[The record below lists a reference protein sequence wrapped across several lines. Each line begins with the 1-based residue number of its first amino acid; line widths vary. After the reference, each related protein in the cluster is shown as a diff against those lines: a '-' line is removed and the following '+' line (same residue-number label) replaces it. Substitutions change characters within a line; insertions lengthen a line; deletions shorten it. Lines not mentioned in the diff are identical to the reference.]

1 MESDEYKV
9 KWIKIVTD
17 IFDDDKIKIIE
28 SLPDG
33 YALIVAWFK
42 VLCLAGKS
50 NVYGMLMLNEKI
62 AYTDEMLAAVFRMP
76 VNTIRYALDTF
87 EKMEMIERTDVGA
100 VAVVNWEK
108 HQNVKTLDDMRQK
121 GAERVRRFR
130 ERQRAALL
138 ESGSQ
143 SDTECNVTGNVSVN
157 VSCNECNADVTDKNK
172 EIENIEN
179 IKNKEKNIIKKKGG
193 YTRTDYSEEFERFWK
208 IYPRPDGKIA
218 AYKCWNTR
226 LKEGYTAEQ
235 MIDGAKAYAQQTKKK
250 RTEKEY
256 IKMPSTFLGPN
267 LWFMENAEK
276 GSVRHSEEEDDTD
289 RIMKE
294 YFDGV

>member
-33 YALIVAWFK
+33 YAMIVAWFK

-76 VNTIRYALDTF
+76 INTVRYALDTF
-87 EKMEMIERTDVGA
+87 EKLEMIERTDVGA

-121 GAERVRRFR
+121 GKERVRRFR
-130 ERQRAALL
+130 ERQKQALL

-143 SDTECNVTGNVSVN
+143 SDTECNVTGNVN
-157 VSCNECNADVTDKNK
+157 VYVTSNGCNADVTDKNK
-172 EIENIEN
+172 DIENIEN
-179 IKNKEKNIIKKKGG
+179 IENKEKNIIKKKNSK
-193 YTRTDYSEEFERFWK
+193 TDYSDEFETFWK

-226 LKEGYTAEQ
+226 LKEGYTADH
-235 MIDGAKAYAQQTKKK
+235 MIAGATAYARQTRKKK
-250 RTEKEY
+250 TDREY
-256 IKMPSTFLGPN
+256 IKLPSTFLGPN
-267 LWFMENAEK
+267 LWFKELADINTPNRYDDET
-276 GSVRHSEEEDDTD
+276 DDTD
-289 RIMKE
+289 RIMQE